1 MNLSVM
7 RRTLLWAFVLAN
19 GLLPSVAPAQTF
31 PVRPITLVISFGP
44 GGVTD
49 IVGRMLAEPMSRELG
64 QPVIVENIAGAGGNI
79 AFVKVAQAK
88 PDGYTLLLASTST
101 VTDPALHG
109 ARGFDPVKSYSP
121 IGYVGSIPFWLLVNG
136 SKPPATSAT
145 QLVQIARASPGK
157 LTYGSGGIGTASH
170 LGLEYFKVSERLDIL
185 HVAYKGQGAA
195 VTDLLASNVDM
206 VFMPIGGTEELVKS
220 GKFKAVA
227 TTASARLGAF
237 PDVPTFAESGFP
249 KMDVGGWLGM
259 VAPTGTPA
267 DVIEKLAKTLNNIL
281 AQPEFR
287 AKLIDRGLEGRVMT
301 PFEFGAYIEREV
313 ARWKDVVAR
322 TGIKAE

>member
-1 MNLSVM
+1 MNLSLIRHLVLGAW
-7 RRTLLWAFVLAN
+7 LLVCGLFAAFA
-19 GLLPSVAPAQTF
+19 SAQTF
-31 PVRPITLVISFGP
+31 PARPITLVISFGP

-49 IVGRMLAEPMSRELG
+49 IVGRMLAEPMSKELG
-64 QPVIVENIAGAGGNI
+64 QPIVVENIVGAGGNI

-101 VTDPALHG
+101 VTDPALRG

-136 SKPPATSAT
+136 SKPPATNAA

-170 LGLEYFKVSERLDIL
+170 LGLEYFKVAERLDIL

-206 VFMPIGGTEELVKS
+206 IFMPIGGTEELVKS

-227 TTASARLGAF
+227 TTASARLAAF

-259 VAPTGTPA
+259 VAPAGTPA
-267 DVIEKLAKTLNNIL
+267 DVIEKLAKALNNTL

-287 AKLIDRGLEGRVMT
+287 AKLIDRGLERHVMT
-301 PFEFGAYIEREV
+301 PPEFGTYIEREV
-313 ARWKDVVAR
+313 GRWKDVVAR